1 MSSDISTS
9 LVQQY
14 SSNVQAL
21 VQQKGSKLRDC
32 VGIEFVRGK
41 NAFIDQIGKVA
52 AVQKTTRHADT
63 PQSDTPHKRR
73 RLSLAT
79 YHWADLIDNDD
90 KIRMLKD
97 PASDYANAAAWAMG
111 RAMDEAIVEAAFGT
125 AHTGETGA
133 TSVDLPSSQII
144 DADCDTKFTFDKL
157 RQVKRLFDASD
168 SPAEN
173 RYIVLTAAQLDDL
186 LSETKVTSA
195 DFASAKALVR
205 GELDT
210 FMGFKFIQLNA
221 KKADNSLILPAVTT
235 TVAGEGENA
244 SPVTSVIGR
253 SCLAFQ
259 SDGIKLGIGQDIV
272 GRITERDDK
281 CFATQVYYEMSIGA
295 TRMQEDLVVKI
306 NCKE

>member
-1 MSSDISTS
+1 MSVEISNS

-14 SSNVQAL
+14 CANVQML

-41 NAFIDQIGKVA
+41 NAFIDQIGQVA
-52 AVQKTTRHADT
+52 AVQKTERHADT
-63 PQSDTPHKRR
+63 PRVDTPHKRR
-73 RLSLAT
+73 RLSLST

-90 KIRMLKD
+90 KVKMLKD
-97 PASDYANAAAWAMG
+97 PTSDYANAAAWAMG
-111 RAMDEAIVEAAFGT
+111 RATDAAIVEAALGT
-125 AHTGETGA
+125 AYTGETGA
-133 TSVDLPSSQII
+133 TSVDLPSSQVI
-144 DADCDTKFTFDKL
+144 DAACSSKFTFDKL
-157 RQVKRLFDASD
+157 REVKRLFDASD
-168 SPAEN
+168 APMEG
-173 RYIVLTAAQLDDL
+173 RYIVLTATQLDDL
-186 LSETKVTSA
+186 LSETKVTSS

-221 KKADNSLILPAVTT
+221 KKADNSLILPAVTSTGDT
-235 TVAGEGENA
+235 TGD
-244 SPVTSVIGR
+244 VIGR

-259 SDGIKLGIGQDIV
+259 TDGIRLGIGQDVV

-281 CFATQVYYEMSIGA
+281 CFATQVYYETSIGA
-295 TRMQEDLVVKI
+295 TRMQEELVVQI